1 MTLQS
6 KESGTNFSAREMAYD
21 ELKELGIAE
30 NELIEKEK
38 HLTML
43 TNESFSKMK
52 EVSKI
57 NRDLQNRIKSLQE
70 LSASLNRKNEELKM
84 ANQELERKTIQN
96 DHISLELQ
104 EKLERVTQKEK
115 ELSLQRDFLARRL
128 DETTQD
134 LVKAEKFAIIGELS
148 ARLAHDLRN
157 PLSVIKNTMDIM
169 SVKQNMKIEERLQ
182 YVTRF
187 KRAVQRM
194 SHQIDDVLDFVKK
207 TEMVLH
213 VASLRSIIESAL
225 GVIIVPTNVRISLPQ
240 NDVIIT
246 CDSRKLEAVF
256 SNIILNAIQA
266 TNDNGE
272 VKIRVSDID
281 SNVQIEFEDTGPG
294 IPADIVPKIFDPL
307 FTTKQT
313 GTGLGLS
320 ICKNIVEQHGGT
332 ITVKSPPTIFTI
344 NLPKNMLQ
352 NKTNNYQT
360 FVTGKT
366 TYLRESRQ

>member
-6 KESGTNFSAREMAYD
+6 KESGTKSSDEWMVSD
-21 ELKELGIAE
+21 ELKELDAAE
-30 NELIEKEK
+30 SELVEKEK
-38 HLTML
+38 HLTLL

-70 LSASLNRKNEELKM
+70 LSASLNRKNDELKI
-84 ANQELERKTIQN
+84 ANRELERKTTHNNQV
-96 DHISLELQ
+96 SLELK

-115 ELSLQRDFLARRL
+115 ELSLQRDFLAKRL

-157 PLSVIKNTMDIM
+157 PLSVIKNTMDVM
-169 SVKQNMKIEERLQ
+169 SAKQNMKIEERLQ
-182 YVTRF
+182 HIARF

-207 TEMVLH
+207 TEMILH
-213 VASLRSIIESAL
+213 DTSLRSIMDNAIN
-225 GVIIVPTNVRISLPQ
+225 VILIPANIKIFLPP
-240 NDVIIT
+240 NDVSIT

-272 VKIRVSDID
+272 VKIRIIDIG
-281 SNVQIEFEDTGPG
+281 SNVKIEFEDTGNG
-294 IPADIVPKIFDPL
+294 IPATTIQKIFDPL

-332 ITVKSPPTIFTI
+332 IAVKSPPTVFTI
-344 NLPKNMLQ
+344 TLPKNMLQ
-352 NKTNNYQT
+352 NNSKFSNI
-360 FVTGKT
+360 
-366 TYLRESRQ
+366 

>member
-1 MTLQS
+1 MTLQP
-6 KESGTNFSAREMAYD
+6 KELGIKSSDEWMVSN
-21 ELKELGIAE
+21 ELKELDAAE
-30 NELIEKEK
+30 SELVEKEK

-70 LSASLNRKNEELKM
+70 LSASLNRKNDELKM
-84 ANQELERKTIQN
+84 ANKELERKTILN
-96 DHISLELQ
+96 DQVSLELK

-115 ELSLQRDFLARRL
+115 ELSMQRDFLTRRL

-157 PLSVIKNTMDIM
+157 PLSVIKNTMDVM
-169 SVKQNMKIEERLQ
+169 SAKQNMKIEERLQ
-182 YVTRF
+182 HIARF

-207 TEMVLH
+207 TEMMLH
-213 VASLRSIIESAL
+213 QVSLRSIIDSAIN
-225 GVIIVPTNVRISLPQ
+225 VILIPPNVKIFLPS
-240 NDVIIT
+240 NDVSIM

-256 SNIILNAIQA
+256 SNVILNAIQA
-266 TNDNGE
+266 INDNGE
-272 VKIRVSDID
+272 VKIRVMDIGTH
-281 SNVQIEFEDTGPG
+281 VKIEFEDTGSG
-294 IPADIVPKIFDPL
+294 ISVTAMQKIFDPL

-344 NLPKNMLQ
+344 TLPKNM
-352 NKTNNYQT
+352 
-360 FVTGKT
+360 
-366 TYLRESRQ
+366 

>member
-1 MTLQS
+1 MTLQP
-6 KESGTNFSAREMAYD
+6 KELDTKSSDEWIASN
-21 ELKELGIAE
+21 ELKELDAAE
-30 NELIEKEK
+30 SELVEKEK
-38 HLTML
+38 HLTIL

-70 LSASLNRKNEELKM
+70 LSASLNRKNDELKM
-84 ANQELERKTIQN
+84 ANKELERKTILN
-96 DHISLELQ
+96 DQVSLELK
-104 EKLERVTQKEK
+104 EKLEQVTQKEK
-115 ELSLQRDFLARRL
+115 ELSIQRDFLARRL

-157 PLSVIKNTMDIM
+157 PLSVIKNTMDVM
-169 SVKQNMKIEERLQ
+169 SAKQNMKIEERLQ
-182 YVTRF
+182 HIARF

-207 TEMVLH
+207 TEMVSH
-213 VASLRSIIESAL
+213 KASLHSIIDSAIN
-225 GVIIVPTNVRISLPQ
+225 VILIPPNVKIFLPS
-240 NDVIIT
+240 NDASII

-256 SNIILNAIQA
+256 SNVILNAIQA
-266 TNDNGE
+266 TNDNGV
-272 VKIRVSDID
+272 VKIRIMDIGTH
-281 SNVQIEFEDTGPG
+281 VKIEFEDTGSG
-294 IPADIVPKIFDPL
+294 IPDTVIQKIFDPL

-332 ITVKSPPTIFTI
+332 ITVKSPPTVFTI
-344 NLPKNMLQ
+344 ALPKNM
-352 NKTNNYQT
+352 
-360 FVTGKT
+360 
-366 TYLRESRQ
+366 

>member
-6 KESGTNFSAREMAYD
+6 KESDIKSPDEWMVSD
-21 ELKELGIAE
+21 ELKELDAAE
-30 NELIEKEK
+30 SELVEKEK

-70 LSASLNRKNEELKM
+70 LSASLNRKNDELKI
-84 ANQELERKTIQN
+84 ANKELERKTIRN
-96 DHISLELQ
+96 DQVSLELK
-104 EKLERVTQKEK
+104 EKLEHVTQKEK

-157 PLSVIKNTMDIM
+157 PLSVIKNTMDVM
-169 SVKQNMKIEERLQ
+169 SAKQNMKIEERLQ
-182 YVTRF
+182 HIARF

-213 VASLRSIIESAL
+213 TASLRSIMDNAIN
-225 GVIIVPTNVRISLPQ
+225 VILIPSNVKIFLPS
-240 NDVIIT
+240 NDVSIM

-272 VKIRVSDID
+272 VKIRIMNID
-281 SNVQIEFEDTGPG
+281 THVKIEFEDTGNG
-294 IPADIVPKIFDPL
+294 IPVTTIQKIFDPL

-332 ITVKSPPTIFTI
+332 ITVQSPPTIFTI
-344 NLPKNMLQ
+344 KLPKNVM
-352 NKTNNYQT
+352 
-360 FVTGKT
+360 
-366 TYLRESRQ
+366 